1 MEDKIFE
8 LMEKLYRELSSFRSE
23 TNEKFEGID
32 KRFEGVDK
40 RFDNLESDVKSLKK
54 DIIRIENDLKPKIEA
69 ALDGYKQHTDILE
82 RIEKEVSRQD
92 EIIMRR
98 IK

>member
-1 MEDKIFE
+1 MIE
-8 LMEKLYRELSSFRSE
+8 LMGKMYSE
-23 TNEKFEGID
+23 MKQGFANVNQRLD
-32 KRFEGVDK
+32 C
-40 RFDNLESDVKSLKK
+40 LESDVKGLKK
-54 DIIRIENDLKPKIEA
+54 DIIRIENDLKPKVEA
-69 ALDGYKQHTDILE
+69 ALDGYKQHTDILG